1 MTPEEFK
8 EKMNDVIKSGL
19 DPIFGF
25 DAEIAHVCADNLMRE
40 LLIQLGY
47 EEGVQIFDNMPKYYS

>member
-1 MTPEEFK
+1 MTPQEFK
-8 EKMNDVIKSGL
+8 EKMDDVVKSEL

-25 DAEIAHVCADNLMRE
+25 DAEIAHVHADDLMCE

-47 EEGVQIFDNMPKYYS
+47 EEGVQIFNDMPKYYS